1 MPLTSLMLV
10 DLLRQAGFPEGS
22 VSVLPGH
29 GPVTGQAL
37 IDHPGVDKISFTGS
51 PEIGH
56 RVAVAAARGFRRTTL
71 ELGGKSPQMVFA
83 DADLDAAA
91 RGVAVGIF
99 ANQGEV
105 CAAGSRI
112 LVAREVHD
120 ELVDRLVEQAVAVR
134 VGDPF
139 DEATTM
145 GALINQKQADRVQAY
160 IEAGR
165 SEGAKLAVGG
175 TCPDGPGYFVNPTL
189 FVGADNSMRIAREEI
204 FGPVATI
211 IPFDDDGDAVA
222 IANDSAYALAATLWT
237 SDITRAHTLASRVRA
252 GSVAVN
258 GWAPIDPRLPW
269 GGSKQSG
276 SGRELG
282 WAGIEANTE
291 EKTISI
297 VL

>member
-1 MPLTSLMLV
+1 V
-10 DLLRQAGFPEGS
+10 QAGFPEGS
-22 VSVLPGH
+22 VSVLPGR

-51 PEIGH
+51 PAIGH

-71 ELGGKSPQMVFA
+71 ELGGKSPQIVFA

-91 RGVAVGIF
+91 QGVAVGIF

-120 ELVDRLVEQAVAVR
+120 ELVERLVEKAAGIQ

-145 GALINQKQADRVQAY
+145 GALINQTQADRVHAY
-160 IEAGR
+160 IETGR
-165 SEGAKLAVGG
+165 SEGAKVAVGG
-175 TCPDGPGYFVNPTL
+175 TRPDGPGYFVNPTV

-211 IPFDDDGDAVA
+211 IAFEDDADAVA
-222 IANDSAYALAATLWT
+222 IANDNDYALAATLWT
-237 SDITRAHTLASRVRA
+237 SDVTRAHTLASRIRA

-276 SGRELG
+276 AGRELG